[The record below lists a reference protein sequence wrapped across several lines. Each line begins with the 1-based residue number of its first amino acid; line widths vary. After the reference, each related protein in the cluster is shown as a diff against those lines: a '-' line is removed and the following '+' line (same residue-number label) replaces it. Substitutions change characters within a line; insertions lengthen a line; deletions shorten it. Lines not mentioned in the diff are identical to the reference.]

1 VLRSILSLA
10 LVACTYGELWQR
22 TGDDPVQDPA
32 GKHCF
37 DVSADLSNNL
47 AVEWQSANAYLYK
60 TWKEGLCDSSKWP
73 SVEHTEYPPST
84 EKHVAIRKLGK
95 GAEAA
100 LVAPL
105 AEAASTS
112 VDCRSDKTSK
122 PIEIQFTNGASNA
135 SKIRGCQDQYACKPF
150 KDCELAL
157 AHGATET
164 VTIDASFKYFVFTQ
178 HDGHGETELYPDA
191 NLKYPVKYTI
201 EDPKMTTI
209 PEMMERMGDMLSADA
224 DYIIS
229 MPTPGH
235 QSHCTEIDFK
245 NGKNNPYYQAHGYQ
259 YTSPPWNLGHC
270 SKKYN
275 WFNKNETI
283 APGVEETLLGTH

>member
-1 VLRSILSLA
+1 MIFVGDD
-10 LVACTYGELWQR
+10 YLWQ
-22 TGDDPVQDPA
+22 
-32 GKHCF
+32 
-37 DVSADLSNNL
+37 
-47 AVEWQSANAYLYK
+47 
-60 TWKEGLCDSSKWP
+60 
-73 SVEHTEYPPST
+73 
-84 EKHVAIRKLGK
+84 
-95 GAEAA
+95 
-100 LVAPL
+100 
-105 AEAASTS
+105 
-112 VDCRSDKTSK
+112 
-122 PIEIQFTNGASNA
+122 
-135 SKIRGCQDQYACKPF
+135 PF

-201 EDPKMTTI
+201 EVPINPARLSVLFNLVKTCSSHQSTALQDPKMTTI

-245 NGKNNPYYQAHGYQ
+245 NGKNNPYYQVSLFFGHIRMSCCFSHLLSDTCSMQAHGYQ